1 MPYSGAKAVMPF
13 SFSKKPGVGSLLLK
27 ATALIEAIRTVK
39 WPARCD
45 RSLNGAELTMRF
57 TSPPMSRGTT
67 PPRAPESD
75 CVWKMTGQLRNH
87 NLPP

>member
-1 MPYSGAKAVMPF
+1 MWRIPKTLVGPMRRYSGAKAVMPF

-45 RSLNGAELTMRF
+45 RSLNGAELNDEIHFATNVARHH
-57 TSPPMSRGTT
+57 SPQSSGI
-67 PPRAPESD
+67 
-75 CVWKMTGQLRNH
+75 
-87 NLPP
+87 